1 MATKKFD
8 IAVKVGEYT
17 AKDGT
22 LKGRWQNVG
31 AVMEGDG
38 GPFIMLAKWFSPAG
52 VPDAR
57 GGESILLSCFP
68 PKERDGGQRENDQ
81 REQPAMRV
89 VREVPSAA
97 KTAAVQRAAKVAP
110 VAGEDGIPF

>member
-8 IAVKVGEYT
+8 IAVKTGEYT

-22 LKGRWQNVG
+22 TKGRWQNVG
-31 AVMEGDG
+31 ALMEGDN

-52 VPDAR
+52 VVDTR
-57 GGESILLSCFP
+57 GGESILLSCFS
-68 PKERDGGQRENDQ
+68 PKERDGGERQNDQ
-81 REQPAMRV
+81 GEQAPVRS

-97 KTAAVQRAAKVAP
+97 KTAAAQRAAKAAP
-110 VAGEDGIPF
+110 AAGDDGIPF